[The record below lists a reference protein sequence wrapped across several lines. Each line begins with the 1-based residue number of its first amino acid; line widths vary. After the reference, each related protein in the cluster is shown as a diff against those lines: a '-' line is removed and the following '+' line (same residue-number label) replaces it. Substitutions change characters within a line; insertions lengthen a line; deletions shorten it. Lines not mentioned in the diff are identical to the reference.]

1 MRAVDTAAP
10 HLRLSLGE
18 HISKETKGRRG
29 GVIAN
34 HIMGHE
40 INPASPNIWPAVSL
54 TLKPFFYYLNKDF
67 INPQLDPKEQ
77 V

>member
-29 GVIAN
+29 GVNAN

-40 INPASPNIWPAVSL
+40 INPASPNIWPTVSL
-54 TLKPFFYYLNKDF
+54 TLKPFFT
-67 INPQLDPKEQ
+67 I
-77 V
+77 

>member
-1 MRAVDTAAP
+1 MLRVENGAP
-10 HLRLSLGE
+10 PPNPHPRRPRLSLGE

-40 INPASPNIWPAVSL
+40 INPASPNIWPSVSL
-54 TLKPFFYYLNKDF
+54 TLKPLFT
-67 INPQLDPKEQ
+67 I
-77 V
+77 